1 MSNIFCNVPFSSRL
15 KCPLD
20 DEISW
25 ADVVFAAWGA
35 GAELACG
42 RGGSAASG
50 ADRTKWRIRRIL
62 LWTASILRM
71 GVEGRRV
78 GLSGRGTGI
87 PIYGQTSRIA
97 RWAMCRKAL
106 TKRGFKRIL
115 LGTGVAP
122 KKGYNDYGH
131 PKTIQ
136 RKG

>member
-1 MSNIFCNVPFSSRL
+1 MADQMYPFMDSANSR
-15 KCPLD
+15 
-20 DEISW
+20 
-25 ADVVFAAWGA
+25 A
-35 GAELACG
+35 
-42 RGGSAASG
+42 
-50 ADRTKWRIRRIL
+50 
-62 LWTASILRM
+62 
-71 GVEGRRV
+71 GVEGYGV

-87 PIYGQTSRIA
+87 PIYGQTGSVA
-97 RWAMCRKAL
+97 RLAMCRKAL